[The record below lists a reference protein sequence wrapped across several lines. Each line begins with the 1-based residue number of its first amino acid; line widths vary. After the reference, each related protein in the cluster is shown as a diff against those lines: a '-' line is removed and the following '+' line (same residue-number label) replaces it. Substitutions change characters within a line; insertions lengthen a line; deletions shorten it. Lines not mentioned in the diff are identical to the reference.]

1 MEGGGGCLIDG
12 AVRSARG
19 PVGAMMGGPWFEE
32 PPKGGLRLV
41 TGPAAE
47 ASTLPLR
54 PCSSTAFLMEGC
66 VGSKAPDADRKGWR
80 IGEVSEKRFEI
91 LEPSSNPW
99 AMALV
104 EVGNDWR

>member
-1 MEGGGGCLIDG
+1 
-12 AVRSARG
+12 
-19 PVGAMMGGPWFEE
+19 MGDPWFVE
-32 PPKGGLRLV
+32 PLKGGLRLI

-66 VGSKAPDADRKGWR
+66 VGSDAPGADGIGGR

-91 LEPSSNPW
+91 LGASSKSL
-99 AMALV
+99 AMAPV
-104 EVGNDWR
+104 DVGNDWR